1 MTPASSSDWLKLPN
15 LLAYARML
23 VVVLVVLLYYAP
35 WEWSHY
41 MAAAL
46 FTLAALTDWLDGY
59 LARNW
64 QMKTRLGEFLDP
76 VADKLLVAMALVL
89 MVQAYDNIWV
99 TSMVMIILGREMT
112 VISMRH
118 WAAGM
123 ESSLV
128 PKTMR
133 VNIWSKTK
141 TVLQMCSIIWFL
153 AFPPERDNWLP
164 AWIAIIILA
173 IATVMT
179 LWSAFIYARALIKDY
194 AKE

>member
-1 MTPASSSDWLKLPN
+1 MTSRSSSDWLKLPN
-15 LLAYARML
+15 LLAYMRML
-23 VVVLVVLLYYAP
+23 VVLLVVLLYYAP

-41 MAAAL
+41 TAAVL

-76 VADKLLVAMALVL
+76 VADKLLVAMVLVL

-99 TSMVMIILGREMT
+99 TSMVMIILGREIT

-123 ESSLV
+123 ESTLV

-133 VNIWSKTK
+133 VNIWGKTK

-153 AFPPERDNWLP
+153 AFPPGRDNWLP

-173 IATVMT
+173 LATVMT
-179 LWSAFIYARALIKDY
+179 IWSAFIYARALIKDY